1 MNQEKLKKIINITKK
16 LNILYLEDNIDV
28 REQTLKML
36 NLFFDNIT
44 VGTNGN
50 EGLSIFKEKNKYES
64 SSLDLIITDIEMP
77 EIDGISMINKIREI
91 DKKIPILIFSAH
103 SRTDYF
109 LKTIDAGIV
118 GYVLKPYNAEQISNS
133 LMNLIEKEELSSL
146 NEHILPLENN
156 FVWNNEENA
165 LFKNEKIIKL
175 TKSEI
180 KLFKLFSNSKGS
192 LKSYN
197 EIEEYVF
204 DDLTSNSKRVRN
216 LMSRLKTKL
225 GYELFESIYGHGY
238 KLNFKNE

>member
-16 LNILYLEDNIDV
+16 LNVLYLEDNIDV

-36 NLFFDNIT
+36 NLFFDNII
-44 VGTNGN
+44 VGVNGN

-133 LMNLIEKEELSSL
+133 LMNLIEKEDLSSL
-146 NEHILPLENN
+146 NEHVLPLENG
-156 FVWNNEENA
+156 FVWNDEENT
-165 LFKNEKIIKL
+165 LFKNEEIIKL

-192 LKSYN
+192 LKSYE
-197 EIEEYVF
+197 EIESYVF

-225 GYELFESIYGHGY
+225 GHELFESIYGHGY

>member
-16 LNILYLEDNIDV
+16 LNVLYLEDNIDV

-36 NLFFDNIT
+36 NLFFDNIL
-44 VGTNGN
+44 VGVNGN

-133 LMNLIEKEELSSL
+133 LMNLIEKEDLSSL
-146 NEHILPLENN
+146 NEHVLPLENG
-156 FVWNNEENA
+156 FVWNDEENA
-165 LFKNEKIIKL
+165 LFKNEEIIKL

-192 LKSYN
+192 LKTYE
-197 EIEEYVF
+197 EIESYVF

-238 KLNFKNE
+238 KLNFKND